1 MGKPEIPGDRE
12 RHAPKPPADQAK
24 FAADVRNRDAASAAA
39 VPARLDAPKTPAYAS
54 SAINPVATE
63 GPSPMRKKPLS
74 LNGFARR
81 GAVAAGVAAALA
93 GAAVAPAQAAYVQ
106 AGVLTCTV
114 APSIG
119 LIVIERR
126 DMTCVF
132 SPTNT
137 AGRAENYVGT
147 LRKFGLTL
155 GATAAGVI
163 VWGVLSSVS
172 GVPTRGALAGEYA
185 GAGADASIV
194 VGAGANVLLGGSN
207 KSFALQPL
215 SVQGQI
221 GLNFAIGISD
231 LILTS
236 TP

>member
-1 MGKPEIPGDRE
+1 MGKN
-12 RHAPKPPADQAK
+12 HLS
-24 FAADVRNRDAASAAA
+24 VR
-39 VPARLDAPKTPAYAS
+39 
-54 SAINPVATE
+54 
-63 GPSPMRKKPLS
+63 S
-74 LNGFARR
+74 LARR
-81 GAVAAGVAAALA
+81 GVLAAAVAAALA
-93 GAAVAPAQAAYVQ
+93 GVAVAPAEAAYVQ
-106 AGVLTCTV
+106 AGVLTCNV

-132 SPTNT
+132 APTNT
-137 AGRAENYVGT
+137 AGRSENYVGT

-172 GVPTRGALAGEYA
+172 GVPVRGSLAGEYA

-231 LILTS
+231 LLLTS
-236 TP
+236 AP